1 MSETA
6 QVVKNPYDVE
16 NMPEGGGL
24 TRDIVVTSAKY
35 VSYGMTRKDGS
46 PVINDKTK
54 QQAVFTGL
62 RITAIRVGGEEGKE
76 DKYEFSAGQKA
87 KPSPDGELLL
97 NDKGE
102 PAPIYK
108 NSNLGKFN
116 LGLKDCKFPTT
127 TLYPR
132 VSALVGAKLTMGGQ
146 DQKDANGKVKTY
158 VGTDKKVH
166 NSIEWFP
173 VAYNGGAGT
182 RAAAGNGAGT
192 SAADLTDKA
201 EAAVVAAI
209 AEAGGSIARKDLIRA
224 LGTNLKGDADAVRIT
239 ALVAK
244 QDFHTGRPWTFDGST
259 LALAEA

>member
-6 QVVKNPYDVE
+6 QDVKNPYATD

-24 TRDIVVTSAKY
+24 TREAIVTAAKY
-35 VSYGMTRKDGS
+35 VAYPMTRKDGT
-46 PVINDKTK
+46 PVINEKSKK
-54 QQAVFTGL
+54 QAIFSGLQIQAL
-62 RITAIRVGGEEGKE
+62 RVGGEEGKI
-76 DKYEFSAGQKA
+76 DKYEFSAGEKA

-102 PAPIYK
+102 PAPLYK
-108 NSNLGKFN
+108 KSNLGRFIE
-116 LGLKDCKFPTT
+116 GLRAGGFDPT

-132 VSALVGAKLTMGGQ
+132 VSVLVGAKITFGGQ
-146 DQKDANGKVKTY
+146 DQKDAQGKVKTY
-158 VGTDKKVH
+158 VGTDGKPH

-182 RAAAGNGAGT
+182 RAASGNGAGS
-192 SAADLTDKA
+192 SAADLTAKA

-259 LALAEA
+259 LALEA